1 MGLTMVAPDSPAD
14 SATGCFG
21 PEGLDSGKLVK
32 SLRDDFG
39 ATLAGGQDQW
49 KGKVVHIAH
58 LGYVDT
64 FDVIIAISA
73 LEMALKKMGH
83 NITLGKGVSAAQEI
97 LLEGY

>member
-1 MGLTMVAPDSPAD
+1 MVAPDSPAD
-14 SATGCFG
+14 SDTGCFG
-21 PEGLDSGKLVK
+21 PEGLDSGKQVK

-39 ATLAGGQDQW
+39 VTLAGGQDQS
-49 KGKVVHIAH
+49 KGKVVRIAH

-73 LEMALKKMGH
+73 LEMALKKMVH
-83 NITLGKGVSAAQEI
+83 NITLEKGVSAAQEI